1 MARKGVK
8 DTLGRLPP
16 YLTYATWQK
25 LLEALQKHIPSQ
37 LDRSYFDE
45 LKFSVSTA
53 LTVRGTLLFL
63 DLIYADD
70 KPTEKLTKLVQ
81 SDEENRKAVLREI
94 VQEAYLPL
102 LEELDLRN
110 ATAGQLEGRFREYGA
125 EGNIGRKCLSFFLA
139 LAKDAEMVLSPS
151 LLGKSRVGAPRKA
164 GSLPYL
170 AYSGR
175 RTREPAPAA
184 KREPSKEFWLKVLLD
199 KFPAFD
205 PGWPDEVQAKW
216 FDGFEELMRRAAAE
230 RKRG

>member
-1 MARKGVK
+1 MARKAGK
-8 DTLGRLPP
+8 DALGRLPP
-16 YLTYATWQK
+16 YLTYATWQR
-25 LLEALQKHIPSQ
+25 LLEALQEHIPSQ

-53 LTVRGTLLFL
+53 LTARGTLLFL

-81 SDEENRKAVLREI
+81 SDEEDRKVVLRGI
-94 VQEAYLPL
+94 VQEAYMPM

-110 ATAGQLEGRFREYGA
+110 ATAGQLEGRFREFGA

-151 LLGKSRVGAPRKA
+151 LLGKSRVGAPRKTV
-164 GSLPYL
+164 SP
-170 AYSGR
+170 AYSTYSAR
-175 RTREPAPAA
+175 RTREPRAA
-184 KREPSKEFWLKVLLD
+184 KREPGKEFWLKVLMY

-205 PGWPDEVQAKW
+205 LGWPEEVQAKW
-216 FDGFEELMRRAAAE
+216 FEGFQELMRVTSAG
-230 RKRG
+230 RKPG